1 VSVLGSVILLEIFVA
16 TTIVR
21 LNPIEKGGPNS
32 MSTQT
37 IAPAAISTWKIDPVH
52 SIAEFRVRH
61 LMISHVRGQFTGV
74 SGSLS
79 YNEADPGQSNVEASI
94 DVSTI
99 NTHEPQRDAHLKSAD
114 FFDVEKFPTLTFR
127 SSRVARLADG
137 TLTVSGPLTIH
148 GVTKDA
154 EFIVN
159 GPTPPVKDPWGNIR
173 VGVHASTKINRV
185 EYGLTFNAP
194 METGGV
200 MVGEEVAITLELEF
214 VKG

>member
-1 VSVLGSVILLEIFVA
+1 
-16 TTIVR
+16 
-21 LNPIEKGGPNS
+21 

-37 IAPAAISTWKIDPVH
+37 LTPAAVGTWKIDPVH

-61 LMISHVRGQFTGV
+61 LMISNVRGQFTGV
-74 SGSLS
+74 SGVIT
-79 YNEADPGQSNVEASI
+79 YNEADPAKSSVEATI
-94 DVSTI
+94 DAATI
-99 NTHEPQRDAHLKSAD
+99 DTRDPQRDTHLKSAD
-114 FFDVEKFPTLTFR
+114 FFDVEKFPTLSFR
-127 SSRVARLADG
+127 SSHIVRRADG

-194 METGGV
+194 LETGGV
-200 MVGEEVAITLELEF
+200 MVGEEVSITLELEF
-214 VKG
+214 VKS